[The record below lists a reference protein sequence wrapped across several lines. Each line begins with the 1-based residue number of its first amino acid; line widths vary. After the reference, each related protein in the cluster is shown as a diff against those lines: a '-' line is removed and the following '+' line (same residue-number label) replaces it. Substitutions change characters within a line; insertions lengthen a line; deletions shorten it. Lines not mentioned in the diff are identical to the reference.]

1 MVAGGCEGGNVFMG
15 ASLPLIASLIA
26 LPDNGK
32 SLCCKKTHLFM
43 NGTDSCTLED
53 DTVREG
59 RARSPERAPTPGT
72 QNQGPRSSAGLE

>member
-1 MVAGGCEGGNVFMG
+1 MVAGGCEGGNLLTG
-15 ASLPLIASLIA
+15 ASLPLIASLTA

-43 NGTDSCTLED
+43 N

-59 RARSPERAPTPGT
+59 RARSPERAPMPGT

>member
-1 MVAGGCEGGNVFMG
+1 MAAGGCEEGNLFTG
-15 ASLPLIASLIA
+15 ASLPLITFLTG

-32 SLCCKKTHLFM
+32 SFCCKKTHLFM
-43 NGTDSCTLED
+43 NGIDSCTLED

-72 QNQGPRSSAGLE
+72 RNQGPCSSAGLE